1 MVKRNGHISWL
12 RPTGRAAPGW
22 QAGCLIVAVNLMLCG
37 KIYADAFGDGI
48 VHGALMG
55 LHDDI
60 PLLCIAAC
68 RYRIR
73 QRSSSCR
80 RRHA

>member
-1 MVKRNGHISWL
+1 MKPINW
-12 RPTGRAAPGW
+12 GRMILGGLV
-22 QAGCLIVAVNLMLCG
+22 AGILMF
-37 KIYADAFGDGI
+37 IGDGI